1 MRIYDILKFENNL
14 EIMANLIRKKDIIKS
29 YILNNVINIKNY
41 YYADAKIKKFSFLG
55 MHLYVFCGVMSIKT
69 LWEEVFLKYFK
80 SNNLENKIKNLKKH
94 IQDEISLEYI
104 DKFIELIPY
113 WNKFTKKDIQGWTNY
128 DLMLMDK
135 YKQENYIPPFRY
147 ITKFN
152 PFIFQ
157 NKYGLI
163 DLPQDVFNQINGKD
177 IIDAGGLN
185 GDTAIMFAENFPKS
199 KIYIY
204 EPLIENI
211 KTINI
216 LIKEGNFENK
226 IIPIQKGLGNKRGIA
241 DFKFNFENQA
251 EIVPLDDDY
260 KGNNLGLIKM
270 DTEGFETAITEG
282 AKNLITKFKPVLAIA
297 MYHTPEDFF
306 ELKDKLL
313 ELNPEYKFIIR
324 RSEQVIPTADLVLI
338 AY

>member
-1 MRIYDILKFENNL
+1 MKNCKVDKN
-14 EIMANLIRKKDIIKS
+14 KIKS
-29 YILNNVINIKNY
+29 FISNNIFNIKIC
-41 YYADAKIKKFSFLG
+41 YYADAKFKRISFLG
-55 MHLYVFCGVMSIKT
+55 IHLHIFCGEMKIKT
-69 LWEEVFLKYFK
+69 LWEEVFIKYFK
-80 SNNLENKIKNLKKH
+80 NNNLENKIKNLKKH

-113 WNKFTKKDIQGWTNY
+113 WNKFTQKDIQGWTNY
-128 DLMLMDK
+128 DLILMDK
-135 YKQENYIPPFRY
+135 YKQENFNQPFPH

-163 DLPQDVFNQINGKD
+163 DLPQEVFNKINGKD

-185 GDTAIMFAENFPKS
+185 GDTAIMFAENFPNS

-204 EPLIENI
+204 EPLIANI
-211 KTINI
+211 KTIDI

>member
-1 MRIYDILKFENNL
+1 MSKLKTKKNL
-14 EIMANLIRKKDIIKS
+14 IKS
-29 YILNNVINIKNY
+29 YILDNIINIKKY
-41 YYADAKIKKFSFLG
+41 YYGDAKIKKITILG
-55 MHLYVFCGVMSIKT
+55 MHLYVFCGVKKIKT
-69 LWEEVFLKYFK
+69 YWKEIFIEYFK
-80 SNNLENKIKNLKKH
+80 KNNLENKIKNLKKH
-94 IQDEISLEYI
+94 IQDKVSLEYI

-113 WNKFTKKDIQGWTNY
+113 WNKFTKKDIQGWTDY
-128 DLMLMDK
+128 DLMLMNK
-135 YKQENYIPPFRY
+135 YNGDNYVPPYRY
-147 ITKFN
+147 ITQFH

-163 DLPQDVFNQINGKD
+163 DLPPEVFNQINGKD

-185 GDTAIMFAENFPKS
+185 GDTAIMFAENFPNS

-211 KTINI
+211 KTIDI

-226 IIPIQKGLGNKRGIA
+226 IIPIQKGLGNKRGIVE
-241 DFKFNFENQA
+241 FKFNYENKA
-251 EIVPLDDDY
+251 EIVPLDEDY
-260 KGNNLGLIKM
+260 TSNNLGLIKM

-306 ELKDKLL
+306 DLKDKLL